1 MVVIRIMPGYRFIFW
16 FVLVLGQR
24 KKRGNEMN
32 YFVFTI
38 IYVQVVIVMTVI
50 SIGVYNLKRE
60 KLWKLWKK

>member
-1 MVVIRIMPGYRFIFW
+1 
-16 FVLVLGQR
+16 
-24 KKRGNEMN
+24 MN